1 MQAHRRLDFFEY
13 VWWRLFGISSSI
25 LFSMGYLLLR
35 IVTLLWIVP
44 RITKRVNEVN
54 EHGESCQL
62 HLCCQS
68 FRNGR
73 DDHERKNEKNGALV
87 VGCNTKKSITAKT
100 GSILGK
106 LSPFPFSFSSST
118 CMVHEP
124 RKQRGP
130 TKGQVT
136 RCSSKRSFLACC
148 IPKARHF
155 PFSNTYSGKPC
166 RWFRLYR

>member
-1 MQAHRRLDFFEY
+1 MIPLEPRQDSPVQAHRRLDFFEY

-124 RKQRGP
+124 MCKDNRLSWSVI
-130 TKGQVT
+130 T
-136 RCSSKRSFLACC
+136 
-148 IPKARHF
+148 IP
-155 PFSNTYSGKPC
+155 SGK
-166 RWFRLYR
+166 FGTA